1 MNSIP
6 TCACGHD
13 RYHHA
18 TRADLAYGVGG
29 WLALFNGMSGTP
41 REITFT
47 CAACGQTF
55 ETTREPPV
63 LKQFRRYPYVMRD
76 REPHT

>member
-1 MNSIP
+1 MNSLP

-18 TRADLAYGVGG
+18 TRADLTYGVGG

-41 REITFT
+41 RAIAFT
-47 CAACGQTF
+47 CAACGEAF
-55 ETTREPPV
+55 ETTREPAV

-76 REPHT
+76 R